1 MTSSISKTM
10 FVLTNTT
17 TYERS
22 RSDDV
27 YDVMSIKKRQ
37 RDVCIN
43 MMPGEAETNMSKSQ
57 RHKTLV
63 SWNDTLNFTHDY
75 SLYENIYL
83 VQHDLGEYYS

>member
-1 MTSSISKTM
+1 M

-27 YDVMSIKKRQ
+27 YDVTSIKTRQ

-43 MMPGEAETNMSKSQ
+43 VMPGEAETNMFNSQ

-63 SWNDTLNFTHDY
+63 SWNDTLNSTHDY
-75 SLYENIYL
+75 SLYEDIYL
-83 VQHDLGEYYS
+83 VQRDLDEYYS